1 MTERKGDKGS
11 RSMRA
16 LGVLEAVVAAG
27 RPAAA
32 ADIMAAT
39 GLPKATVH
47 RLCTLL
53 ERQGYLQKDV
63 LGRGLMTGPKLDRF
77 VLGVLGGH
85 RHRVLTHAILE
96 NLVSQVR
103 ETCNLNV
110 PDGAAM
116 LYVDRVEAQW
126 PLRMQ
131 LPVGTRV
138 PLHCT
143 ASGKLYLAM
152 LPEGDRERLLKGLK
166 LERHTANT
174 RTDPEALEKELKK
187 IRADQVGVDNEEFLE
202 GMVAVAVPITDAHGR
217 VCATLAMHGPT
228 MRISLV
234 AANVHVPTLRR
245 AAADISEI
253 LQSGSASSARTNG
266 LAPGR
271 RPLQTETTR

>member
-1 MTERKGDKGS
+1 MDRKGDKGS
-11 RSMRA
+11 RSLRA
-16 LGVLEAVVAAG
+16 LAVLETVAQSG
-27 RPAAA
+27 RPMTV
-32 ADIMAAT
+32 ADIMAAAN
-39 GLPKATVH
+39 LPKATVH
-47 RLCTLL
+47 RLCALL
-53 ERQGYLQKDV
+53 GKQGYLQRDFG
-63 LGRGLMTGPKLDRF
+63 GRGVMTGPKLDRL
-77 VLGVLGGH
+77 VLTVLAGH

-96 NLVSQVR
+96 NLVGEVR

-152 LPEGDRERLLKGLK
+152 LPEADRKRLLKGLK
-166 LERHTANT
+166 LERQTPNT
-174 RTDPEALEKELKK
+174 KTDFVALEKALAD
-187 IRADQVGVDNEEFLE
+187 IRAEEVGIDDEEFLD
-202 GMVAVAVPITDAHGR
+202 GMVAVAVPVKDGQGR

-228 MRISLV
+228 LRISI
-234 AANVHVPTLRR
+234 ASARRHIPTLRR

-253 LQSGSASSARTNG
+253 LQTGSAPRGGGSAV
-266 LAPGR
+266 GR
-271 RPLQTETTR
+271 HS